1 MAIKV
6 ACTSCGKRLSAKD
19 ELRGRRTKCPA
30 CGGAI
35 EVPSRVSAAPNRRLN
50 PPPSTWSPA
59 AHDGTVFEAVIG
71 ESEERYEAP
80 PFRPPGS
87 SPWHVLPPG
96 PRPPRSAGAGRNGSP
111 RRRGPARERWP
122 DVLSRSLGRAS
133 IGAGVALL
141 IVGLSAHVGRG
152 GGVQGA
158 VLIAGGAL
166 AALIAGS
173 GLLLLAD
180 VARSLRRL
188 SRRADREERG
198 VVAG

>member
-6 ACTSCGKRLSAKD
+6 ACTACGKRLSAKD
-19 ELRGRRTKCPA
+19 ELAGRQTKCPA

-35 EVPSRVSAAPNRRLN
+35 EVPTRASAAPNRRSI
-50 PPPSTWSPA
+50 PTSPTWPPA
-59 AHDGTVFEAVIG
+59 AHDPSGFGEVIDEG
-71 ESEERYEAP
+71 EQQYVSP

-87 SPWHVLPPG
+87 SPWHVLPAGHRPRG
-96 PRPPRSAGAGRNGSP
+96 PARAGQSGSP
-111 RRRGPARERWP
+111 RRRGPARQRWL
-122 DVLSRSLGRAS
+122 DLLSRSLGQAS
-133 IGAGVALL
+133 IAVGGAIL
-141 IVGLSAHVGRG
+141 IVGLSAHAGRG

-158 VLIAGGAL
+158 VFIVGGAL

-188 SRRADREERG
+188 SRRADREAEVR
-198 VVAG
+198 